1 MNAIKVAGMKSFQ
14 GAFLRLILV
23 SLAVFSVSLS
33 WAGGKVAVN
42 GQHFSKQPP
51 VLLTATRV
59 FDGFALHTDYS
70 ILVADG
76 KVAEI
81 GPTKQIRK
89 HGVRELNLGDAT
101 ILPGFIEMHGHM
113 AFQNIPRDTVLRHG
127 ITTVRDVGGPLLPP
141 SGGNG
146 SLRFLTS
153 GPIITTPGGYPIPV
167 FGQPGHGHG
176 EIAAAVETPEQAREV
191 VRRLVKGGAAIIK
204 IGLDPGGEAGA
215 PWTTGHT
222 PSVAPPWPMLSLETV
237 KAIVDEAHKQ
247 GKQVAAHLS
256 EPHGVELSLVA
267 GIDEWS
273 HIPCMEIPDNLLQQ
287 AVQQNIRI
295 VTTIDALSHC
305 PNIHQNTVK
314 LAKLGARFFYGAEI
328 AHTDIPWGIDAEEL
342 HLMMR
347 LTGMT
352 ALTVFQTATSK
363 AGAELGLAPL
373 GTLTP
378 GAPADIIAVK
388 GNAFEK
394 FKLLEY
400 PDFVMSGGQEIVNR
414 FGGVCTGPIG

>member
-1 MNAIKVAGMKSFQ
+1 MNAIKLAYLKMLS
-14 GAFLRLILV
+14 GAFLRLMLV
-23 SLAVFSVSLS
+23 SSAVFSVSLS
-33 WAGGKVAVN
+33 WAGGKVAAN
-42 GQHFSKQPP
+42 EPHLSKQPP
-51 VLLTATRV
+51 VLLTAARV
-59 FDGFALHTDYS
+59 FDGVALHTDYS
-70 ILVADG
+70 VLIENG
-76 KVAEI
+76 KVAAI
-81 GPTKQIRK
+81 GLTKQIRK
-89 HGVRELNLGDAT
+89 HGVKELNLGDAT

-113 AFQNIPRDTVLRHG
+113 AFQNVPRDTVLRHG

-153 GPIITTPGGYPIPV
+153 GPIITAPGGYPIPV
-167 FGQPGHGHG
+167 FGHHGHG

-191 VRRLVKGGAAIIK
+191 VRHLIKGGASIIK
-204 IGLDPGGEAGA
+204 IGLEPGGEAGA

-237 KAIVDEAHKQ
+237 RAIVDEAHKQ

-256 EPHGVELSLVA
+256 EHQGVELSLAA

-273 HIPCMEIPDNLLQQ
+273 HIPCMEISDNLLQQ
-287 AVQQNIRI
+287 TVRQNIRI

-305 PNIHQNTVK
+305 PGIHQNTVK

-342 HLMMR
+342 HLMMH
-347 LTGMT
+347 LTGMS
-352 ALTVFQTATSK
+352 ALTIFQTATSK

-373 GTLTP
+373 GTLIP

-414 FGGVCTGPIG
+414 FEGLERP

>member
-1 MNAIKVAGMKSFQ
+1 MNATKVAGMKSFR
-14 GAFLRLILV
+14 AALLRLALA
-23 SLAVFSVSLS
+23 SLAVFSASS
-33 WAGGKVAVN
+33 IWAGEKSTSR
-42 GQHFSKQPP
+42 GQHLSKQPP
-51 VLLTATRV
+51 VLLTAARV
-59 FDGFALHTDYS
+59 FDGLALHSDYS
-70 ILVADG
+70 VLVADG
-76 KVAEI
+76 KVAAI

-89 HGVRELNLGDAT
+89 HGVKELNLGDTT

-113 AFQNIPRDTVLRHG
+113 AFQNVSRDTVLRHG

-153 GPIITTPGGYPIPV
+153 GPIITAPGGYPIPV
-167 FGQPGHGHG
+167 FGHHGHG

-191 VRRLVKGGAAIIK
+191 VRHLVKGGAAIIK

-222 PSVAPPWPMLSLETV
+222 PSIAPPWPMLSLETV

-256 EPHGVELSLVA
+256 EPQGVELSLAA
-267 GIDEWS
+267 GVDEWS

-305 PNIHQNTVK
+305 PDIHQNTVK

-352 ALTVFQTATSK
+352 ALTLFQTATSK
-363 AGAELGLAPL
+363 AGAELGLTPL

-394 FKLLEY
+394 FKRLEY

-414 FGGVCTGPIG
+414 FGAFLR